1 MDYCAKEST
10 LNASCTDI
18 ETPRVETSVKDQL
31 NDISKNLYETDLTLR
46 SIIDNLIHPDGM
58 ADIPS
63 TKKEEKCL
71 QDSLM
76 AVYDLSDECMAMAH
90 RIKDLLF

>member
-10 LNASCTDI
+10 LDAGCMVS

-46 SIIDNLIHPDGM
+46 SIIDNLIHPDGR
-58 ADIPS
+58 ADTPS
-63 TKKEEKCL
+63 TREEKCL